1 MERDFI
7 GHGGRP
13 RRLALPGDIR
23 VAVSVVLNYEV
34 GGEYSLLDGDDVD
47 DAWGEGIAACRPTVR
62 DLGTESDFEYGSRV
76 GIWRLA
82 RIFDRAAVPITIDA
96 CAQSLERNP
105 QVAAWI
111 RRQSHEV
118 LGHGWRW
125 TEVSR
130 VSRDVEAELMDRAI
144 ASVLA
149 MTGQR
154 VEGWLARSFPS
165 IHTRDLILERG
176 GFIYDSNPAN
186 DELPYTVTEPS
197 GDIAVVPFSKVYTD
211 VKYFAEPFYRRP
223 DDFYDVLKSGLDQ
236 LLQETGQAG
245 SSSVM
250 TVALHARWSGQACRS
265 AVVRR
270 FVDYVAA
277 QRGAAFMKRIDICR
291 AAFDSRTLAMSR

>member
-13 RRLALPGDIR
+13 RRLALPDDSR
-23 VAVSVVLNYEV
+23 VAVSIVLNYEV
-34 GGEYSLLDGDDVD
+34 GGEYSLVDGDDVD
-47 DAWGEGIAACRPTVR
+47 DAWGEGIAARQPTIR

-82 RIFDRAAVPITIDA
+82 KIFDRSDVPITIDA

-105 QVAAWI
+105 QVAEWI
-111 RRQSHEV
+111 RRQNHEV

-125 TEVSR
+125 TEVSQ
-130 VSRDVEAELMDRAI
+130 VSREREAELMDRAI

-186 DELPYTVTEPS
+186 DELPYTVTERHAE
-197 GDIAVVPFSKVYTD
+197 IAVVPFSKVYTD
-211 VKYFAEPFYRRP
+211 VKYFAEPFYRHP
-223 DDFYDVLKSGLDQ
+223 HDFYEVLTSGLDQ
-236 LLQETGQAG
+236 LLQETNQAG

-250 TVALHARWSGQACRS
+250 TIALHARWSGQACRAS
-265 AVVRR
+265 AVRQ
-270 FVDYVAA
+270 FVEYVAD
-277 QRGAAFMKRIDICR
+277 QPFAAFMKRIDIAR
-291 AAFDSRTLAMSR
+291 AAFDSRYLAASR